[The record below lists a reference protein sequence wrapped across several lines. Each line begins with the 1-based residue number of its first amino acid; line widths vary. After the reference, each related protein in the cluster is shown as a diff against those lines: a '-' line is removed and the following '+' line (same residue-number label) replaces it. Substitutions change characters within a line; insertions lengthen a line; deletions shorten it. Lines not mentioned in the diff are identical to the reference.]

1 MNANGRSVRRLHGL
15 LLVLFAVLAAPRVVN
30 ADVWIDWN
38 AGATIESKE
47 YTASNETYHI
57 RIKGDVTMN
66 GHVQVGDNNSVGT
79 TMIVEIDPSVT
90 GPVTLTHTG
99 NADVLF
105 SVHDNCK
112 LIIRGKDNDHR
123 IIIEGNNTHTQYE
136 MIGTAGTLDMQY
148 VTVQNNHQVKESNN
162 GVIKINPGWE
172 EEHKLG
178 TTTIKNCSF
187 INCSAGY
194 ATVLYTSNEN
204 DPRANSDNTPTSCA
218 ILMEDVLIDRCEA
231 TYTDNL
237 PNSDPSQDTDPGSG
251 WAGIMRFR
259 GVWLG
264 NFTMK
269 HVEIK
274 NCYAKYSCSGVFWN
288 AMGDPNNTKRQP
300 KLTVI
305 GCKFH
310 DNKCER
316 SGGAMRIETF
326 CEFKD
331 EQTKIYNNT
340 AGIMGGGIHMY
351 GYSAGNLGKFDFNYY
366 LTDKLYVH
374 HNTAQYGGGI
384 GFQLNQCKLQ
394 EGSSFN
400 LHLNG
405 ARIDYNR
412 ATVKGGGVYC
422 EDLSDPTQNYKVN
435 IYLNS
440 GELNGNQV
448 YKDSN
453 ESWNTTWSG
462 TFYDKKNSDGNVI
475 TEEPYKSC
483 GGAVFVYNTNIGY
496 ESSEAGTLT
505 MNDNLC
511 LCRGGAVCVTGTGAS
526 VNLSSLT
533 ASGNKAQDGG
543 GLASMSP
550 DGTDVANYST
560 LTLGDLQLTKC
571 TCQWGWG
578 GGVFMERGKLVVNDN
593 ATISLSTSPVGGGIH
608 CREGSI
614 VTINSAII
622 ENNEAIATSDVYG
635 GIGGGIY
642 LTQGSQLTVNGS
654 VTISGNKAHKYE
666 GGTSLERGLGGAIY
680 CDGGSTLNLVSAT
693 ISGNIAEN
701 YGGGVCSFGSTNKI
715 GKATFLGNVAGI
727 NGGGIYLEKGGS
739 LEITTGAEFTNNI
752 ATRDG
757 GGAICAK
764 VYHNTAEE
772 YITGN
777 IKNATFRGNR
787 AYDGGAI
794 ELDGEYDP
802 NSLKFTLE
810 NNVME
815 NNVAKL
821 GGAVLVYEATLNYNG
836 GKIRWNRA
844 EYVEG
849 GPKTSFGYYPFSWAN
864 YNADYKFSGFGGG
877 IIVAKDGVLNISKDH
892 PFGIYENHAD
902 IGGNDIS
909 TICSDAVKFKDSGSL
924 MNTEIYY
931 PKTLNIPNANHL
943 DLTGFNVPVP
953 RSAISWMEDYNK
965 DDGAY
970 SLGTNHLPEGHQRYS
985 VMLTTAEGMKK
996 LSKAMVDPETE
1007 TSKYLHLTMGY
1018 NFVFVK
1024 LKKSGLKPGDTA
1036 IFRVWYKPT
1045 DGDYQQYMDFTI
1057 TGKEG
1062 FDEVE
1067 KTIALTVGNWK
1078 IGETDWAYTYDRPA
1092 DKEFVL
1098 TQEDALSETVKTLSF
1113 SNKKNEGKHDAE
1125 STKVNKIEI
1134 K

>member
-1 MNANGRSVRRLHGL
+1 MAMNANGRSVRRLHGL
-15 LLVLFAVLAAPRVVN
+15 LLVLFVVLAAPRVVN

-47 YTASNETYHI
+47 YTTSNETYHI
-57 RIKGDVTMN
+57 RIKGNVKMN
-66 GHVQVGDNNSVGT
+66 GHVQVGDNNSVNT
-79 TMIVEIDPSVT
+79 TMYVEIDDAVT

-99 NADVLF
+99 KADVLF
-105 SVHDNCK
+105 AVHDNCT
-112 LIIRGKDNDHR
+112 LIIHGKSDSQR
-123 IIIEGNNTHTQYE
+123 IIIEGNNTHTLYE

-148 VTVQNNHQVKESNN
+148 VTVQNNHQTSTIFN

-172 EEHKLG
+172 DNQKLG

-187 INCSAGY
+187 INCSAAAGS
-194 ATVLYTSNEN
+194 VLYTDNDR
-204 DPRANSDNTPTSCA
+204 DPRGNSKNTSASCA
-218 ILMEDVLIDRCEA
+218 ILMEDVVIDGCKA
-231 TYTDNL
+231 NDA
-237 PNSDPSQDTDPGSG
+237 DGKPSSNPAEDTDPGSG
-251 WAGIMRFR
+251 WGGILRFR
-259 GVWLG
+259 GKWPG

-269 HVEIK
+269 NVEIK
-274 NCYAKYSCSGVFWN
+274 NCTAEYSCAGVFWN
-288 AMGDPNNTKRQP
+288 AMGDKTNTERQP

-310 DNKCER
+310 HNSCKR

-331 EQTKIYNNT
+331 EVTEIYDNT

-351 GYSAGNLGKFDFNYY
+351 GYSAENLGKFDFNYY

-374 HNTAQYGGGI
+374 DNTAQYGGGI
-384 GFQLNQCKLQ
+384 GFQLNQCQL
-394 EGSSFN
+394 EAGSSFN
-400 LHLNG
+400 LHFNG
-405 ARIDYNR
+405 ARIDNNR

-422 EDLSDPTQNYKVN
+422 EDISVPANKYKVN
-435 IYLNS
+435 IYLNR

-448 YKDSN
+448 YHENDKK
-453 ESWNTTWSG
+453 EWHTWLAK
-462 TFYDKKNSDGNVI
+462 TFYDKKDSDGNVI

-550 DGTDVANYST
+550 VGTDVANYST
-560 LTLGDLQLTKC
+560 LTLGDLKLTKC

-578 GGVFMERGKLVVNDN
+578 GGVFMERGKIVVNDN
-593 ATISLSTSPVGGGIH
+593 ATISLSTSPYGGGIH

-622 ENNEAIATSDVYG
+622 ENNEAIATSDDYG

-794 ELDGEYDP
+794 ELDGEDDP

-849 GPKTSFGYYPFSWAN
+849 GPKTSFGYDPYTAN
-864 YNADYKFSGFGGG
+864 VDKKFSGFGGG
-877 IIVAKDGVLNISKDH
+877 IIVSKDGALYISKGH
-892 PFGIYENHAD
+892 SFRIYENHAD

-909 TICSDAVKFKDSGSL
+909 TVCSDPSKYDSGSG
-924 MNTEIYY
+924 MTETYY
-931 PKTLNIPNANHL
+931 PGTMSIPNVEHL
-943 DLTGFNVPVP
+943 NLTGFNVPVP
-953 RSAISWMEDYNK
+953 KTAISWMEDYNFE
-965 DDGAY
+965 DGAY
-970 SLGTNHLPEGHQRYS
+970 AAAGTHKLSSPNRYS
-985 VMLTTAEGMKK
+985 DMLKTAEGMKN
-996 LSKAMVDPETE
+996 LSKAMVNPETE

-1045 DGDYQQYMDFTI
+1045 DGEYQQYMDFTI

-1062 FDEVE
+1062 VTEVE

-1078 IGETDWAYTYDRPA
+1078 IGETNWAYTYDRPV

-1098 TQEDALSETVKTLSF
+1098 TQDDALSETVKTLSF
-1113 SNKKNEGKHDAE
+1113 SNSKKENTHDAE

>member
-1 MNANGRSVRRLHGL
+1 
-15 LLVLFAVLAAPRVVN
+15 
-30 ADVWIDWN
+30 
-38 AGATIESKE
+38 
-47 YTASNETYHI
+47 
-57 RIKGDVTMN
+57 
-66 GHVQVGDNNSVGT
+66 
-79 TMIVEIDPSVT
+79 
-90 GPVTLTHTG
+90 
-99 NADVLF
+99 
-105 SVHDNCK
+105 
-112 LIIRGKDNDHR
+112 
-123 IIIEGNNTHTQYE
+123 
-136 MIGTAGTLDMQY
+136 
-148 VTVQNNHQVKESNN
+148 
-162 GVIKINPGWE
+162 
-172 EEHKLG
+172 
-178 TTTIKNCSF
+178 
-187 INCSAGY
+187 
-194 ATVLYTSNEN
+194 
-204 DPRANSDNTPTSCA
+204 
-218 ILMEDVLIDRCEA
+218 
-231 TYTDNL
+231 
-237 PNSDPSQDTDPGSG
+237 
-251 WAGIMRFR
+251 
-259 GVWLG
+259 
-264 NFTMK
+264 MK

-274 NCYAKYSCSGVFWN
+274 NCYAKYSCAGVFWN
-288 AMGDPNNTKRQP
+288 AMGDKNNTARQP

-331 EQTKIYNNT
+331 EVTEIYDNT

-351 GYSAGNLGKFDFNYY
+351 GYSAENLGQFDFNYY

-384 GFQLNQCKLQ
+384 GFQLNNCLLE

-400 LHLNG
+400 LHFNG
-405 ARIDYNR
+405 AKIDNNH

-422 EDLSDPTQNYKVN
+422 EDISEPANKYKVN

-440 GELNGNQV
+440 GQLNGNQV

-453 ESWNTTWSG
+453 ESWDKTWSG
-462 TFYDKKNSDGNVI
+462 TFYDKKNSDKSVV
-475 TEEPYKSC
+475 TEEAYKMC
-483 GGAVFVYNTNIGY
+483 GGAVFVYNTNIGHSADG
-496 ESSEAGTLT
+496 ELT
-505 MNDNLC
+505 MNNNRC
-511 LCRGGAVCVTGTGAS
+511 MRRGGAVCVTGTGAS

-550 DGTDVANYST
+550 VGTDVDNYST

-578 GGVFMERGKLVVNDN
+578 GGVFMERGKLVVNNN
-593 ATISLSTSPVGGGIH
+593 ATISGSSAPKGGAIHLKSSSVLDIQSATLSG
-608 CREGSI
+608 
-614 VTINSAII
+614 NSAS
-622 ENNEAIATSDVYG
+622 ERGGAIYATETSSVK
-635 GIGGGIY
+635 IG
-642 LTQGSQLTVNGS
+642 NA
-654 VTISGNKAHKYE
+654 TISGNKSQH
-666 GGTSLERGLGGAIY
+666 GGGLTSESGSTSEIGSATFDRNEATSNGGAIY
-680 CDGGSTLNLVSAT
+680 IEAGGKLNITEGAT
-693 ISGNIAEN
+693 
-701 YGGGVCSFGSTNKI
+701 
-715 GKATFLGNVAGI
+715 
-727 NGGGIYLEKGGS
+727 
-739 LEITTGAEFTNNI
+739 FTNNT
-752 ATRDG
+752 AGYG
-757 GGAICAK
+757 GGAICVTEHRLEDA
-764 VYHNTAEE
+764 TES
-772 YITGN
+772 ITGT
-777 IKNATFRGNR
+777 ITNATFRGNS
-787 AYDGGAI
+787 AYMGGAI
-794 ELDGEYDP
+794 DLDGCERDYCCKGKDP
-802 NSLKFTLE
+802 DCVVFTLE

-849 GPKTSFGYYPFSWAN
+849 GPKTSFGYDPYTAN
-864 YNADYKFSGFGGG
+864 VDKKFSGFGGG
-877 IIVAKDGVLNISKDH
+877 IIVSKDGALYISDSY

-909 TICSDAVKFKDSGSL
+909 TVCSELSKYYGSG
-924 MNTEIYY
+924 MTETYY
-931 PKTLNIPNANHL
+931 PGTISIPKVAKLN
-943 DLTGFNVPVP
+943 LTGFNVPVP
-953 RSAISWMEDYNK
+953 KTAISWMEDYNEA
-965 DDGAY
+965 DGAY
-970 SLGTNHLPEGHQRYS
+970 SLGTNHLPDGHQRYS

-996 LSKAMVDPETE
+996 LSTAMVNPETE
-1007 TSKYLHLTMGY
+1007 TSKYLHLTLGY

-1024 LKKSGLKPGDTA
+1024 LKKKGLKPGDTA

-1045 DGDYQQYMDFTI
+1045 DGEYQQYMDFTI

-1062 FDEVE
+1062 VTEVE

>member
-15 LLVLFAVLAAPRVVN
+15 LLVLFVVLTAPRVVN
-30 ADVWIDWN
+30 AIDWN
-38 AGATIESKE
+38 AGATIENTS
-47 YTASNETYHI
+47 YTDGGTHYI
-57 RIKGDVTMN
+57 KIKGDVNMN
-66 GHVQVGDNNSVGT
+66 GYIQVGNGT
-79 TMIVEIDPSVT
+79 TLYVEIADGVA
-90 GPVTLTHTG
+90 GPVKLTNTG
-99 NADVLF
+99 SAESFFRVYQT
-105 SVHDNCK
+105 SK
-112 LIIRGKDNDHR
+112 LIIRGKDDGHR
-123 IIIEGNNTHTQYE
+123 IILDGGSVGSTDKSTKYE

-148 VTVQNNHQVKESNN
+148 VTVQNNHQTSTIFN

-172 EEHKLG
+172 GSQELG

-187 INCSAGY
+187 INCSAAAGS
-194 ATVLYTSNEN
+194 VLFTDAEK
-204 DPRANSDNTPTSCA
+204 DPRANPKNTPTSCA
-218 ILMEDVLIDRCEA
+218 IWMEDVLIDGCKA
-231 TYTDNL
+231 NDA
-237 PNSDPSQDTDPGSG
+237 DGKPSSNPAEDTDPGSG
-251 WAGIMRFR
+251 WAGILRFR
-259 GVWLG
+259 GGWLG

-274 NCYAKYSCSGVFWN
+274 NCSAEYSCAGVFWN
-288 AMGDPNNTKRQP
+288 AMGVPKDPDRQP

-310 DNKCER
+310 DNHCKR

-331 EQTKIYNNT
+331 EVTEIYNNT

-351 GYSAGNLGKFDFNYY
+351 GYSAGNLGQFDFEYY
-366 LTDKLYVH
+366 LTDMLYIH
-374 HNTAQYGGGI
+374 DNTAQYGGGL
-384 GFQLNQCKLQ
+384 GFQLNNCQL
-394 EGSSFN
+394 EAGSTFN
-400 LHLNG
+400 LHFNG
-405 ARIDYNR
+405 AKINNNH
-412 ATVKGGGVYC
+412 ATVKGGGVYL
-422 EDLSDPTQNYKVN
+422 ENRSDAAKNYMIN
-435 IYLNS
+435 FYLNS
-440 GELNGNQV
+440 GELNDNQV
-448 YKDSN
+448 YKDNN
-453 ESWNTTWSG
+453 EAWDSWWSG
-462 TFYDKKNSDGNVI
+462 TFYDTKNSGGTV
-475 TEEPYKSC
+475 TAEEDYKSC
-483 GGAVFVYNTNIGY
+483 GGAVYVYNSNIGY
-496 ESSEAGTLT
+496 EPGAAGTLT
-505 MNDNLC
+505 MKNNRC
-511 LCRGGAVCVTGTGAS
+511 MRRGGAVCVTGTGAS

-550 DGTDVANYST
+550 YGTAEADYST
-560 LTLGDLQLTKC
+560 LTLGNLQLTKC

-593 ATISLSTSPVGGGIH
+593 ATISGSSAPYGGGIH
-608 CREGSI
+608 CRERSI
-614 VTINSAII
+614 VTINSATI
-622 ENNEAIATSDVYG
+622 ENNEAIATADDYG
-635 GIGGGIY
+635 GLGGGIY
-642 LTQGSQLTVNGS
+642 LTGGSQLTVNGS

-693 ISGNIAEN
+693 ISGNTADN
-701 YGGGVCSFGSTNKI
+701 FGGGVCSFGSTNKI

-794 ELDGEYDP
+794 ELDGEDDP

-877 IIVAKDGVLNISKDH
+877 IIVAKDGVLNISKEH

-909 TICSDAVKFKDSGSL
+909 TICSDAEKYKDTGSL
-924 MNTEIYY
+924 MNTEIFY
-931 PKTLNIPNANHL
+931 PHTLNIPKADNL
-943 DLTGFNVPVP
+943 DLSGFEVPVP
-953 RSAISWMEDYNK
+953 RSAISWMEDYNAA
-965 DDGAY
+965 DGAY
-970 SLGTNHLPEGHQRYS
+970 SVAGTHKLSSPQRYS
-985 VMLTTAEGMKK
+985 DLLKTADGMKQ
-996 LSKAMVDPETE
+996 LSMAMVNPEAASTP
-1007 TSKYLHLTMGY
+1007 KYLHLTMGY

-1045 DGDYQQYMDFTI
+1045 DGEYQQYMDFTI

-1067 KTIALTVGNWK
+1067 KTIALTVGKWK
-1078 IGETDWAYTYDRPA
+1078 IGETDWAYTYTRP
-1092 DKEFVL
+1092 DDQEFEL
-1098 TQEDALSETVKTLSF
+1098 KPEDALSETVKTLSF
-1113 SNKKNEGKHDAE
+1113 SNKKNENMHDAE